1 MQITPIQG
9 GYVSISLYR
18 FGEIPD
24 TVYQIRHFKKTFND
38 FQYAENLFEGF
49 YENINAIEE
58 EIWC

>member
-1 MQITPIQG
+1 MTKGHVVVSLLRDETPE
-9 GYVSISLYR
+9 VS
-18 FGEIPD
+18 
-24 TVYQIRHFKKTFND
+24 YQTRHFKKTFND